1 MGHNRAAVCED
12 DDWLAVDMQPGEVWV
27 IMTNT
32 EKEVLEKRGID
43 LKRMISVEQIYDALK
58 ESYFDT
64 ASECNITDLH
74 HDSDKI
80 TCVAAKY
87 RQIVLKK
94 LLIC

>member
-1 MGHNRAAVCED
+1 MGHNRAAVCSD
-12 DDWLAVDMQPGEVWV
+12 DNRMAVDMQPGV

-94 LLIC
+94 LSIC